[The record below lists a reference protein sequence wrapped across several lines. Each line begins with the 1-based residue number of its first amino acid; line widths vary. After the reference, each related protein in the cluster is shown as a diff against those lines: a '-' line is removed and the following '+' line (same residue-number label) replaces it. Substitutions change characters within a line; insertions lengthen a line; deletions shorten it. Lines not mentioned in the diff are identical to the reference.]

1 MFTSNGKVYCKRDVG
16 AGGYD
21 TRTAGMR
28 RLAASRVYVDDLIG
42 QCAGSRKSIR
52 EFDEDYLYAPG
63 KKVNRAFSQDPFG
76 GKKSSGRHD
85 FEEEE
90 EEEEDFLHRRAG
102 RRIFQENGVSAHR
115 RSHGTTRNGA
125 WRLNCDVESLASEDR
140 HIFGNL
146 NQATFAAK
154 KQQESHGGGHAHQS
168 FGNQLLSLRAAL
180 NDKELQLVELRE
192 QHISVVNRAAEA
204 RKNWEESL
212 RSKDQ
217 VILQL
222 QKALHHQKH
231 ALQRFGKF
239 SLFLL
244 QCSSISCCSVHE
256 YPSPKNSQERQHFVY
271 VLCSGKKKNPRT
283 IYRHQLSKCKG
294 SM

>member
-52 EFDEDYLYAPG
+52 EFDEDYLFAPG
-63 KKVNRAFSQDPFG
+63 RKINRVFNQDTFA

-85 FEEEE
+85 FE

-125 WRLNCDVESLASEDR
+125 WRPNCDVESLASEDR

-154 KQQESHGGGHAHQS
+154 KQQQESHGGGHAHQS

-192 QHISVVNRAAEA
+192 QHTSVVNRAAEA

-231 ALQRFGKF
+231 ALERFGKF
-239 SLFLL
+239 SLFLLL

-256 YPSPKNSQERQHFVY
+256 YPSPNNSLERQHFVY

-283 IYRHQLSKCKG
+283 IYRHQLSKCNG